1 MLKEFKEF
9 AMRGNVVDMAV
20 GIVIGAA
27 FGTIVK
33 SFVDDVLMPPI
44 GVLLGNVDFSNL
56 FLVIKE
62 GVSTGPYATLEAAKE
77 AGAVTLNY
85 GAFVNTIIS
94 FLIIAF
100 AVFLVIKAI
109 NNLQRQK
116 VEEEEA
122 PAEPSVEQQLLTE
135 IRDVLKAKK

>member
-1 MLKEFKEF
+1 MF
-9 AMRGNVVDMAV
+9 
-20 GIVIGAA
+20 
-27 FGTIVK
+27 
-33 SFVDDVLMPPI
+33 
-44 GVLLGNVDFSNL
+44 
-56 FLVIKE
+56 
-62 GVSTGPYATLEAAKE
+62 TGPYATLEAAKE
-77 AGAVTLNY
+77 AGAVALNY
-85 GAFVNTIIS
+85 GALVNTIIS